1 MLRYLVGRLTY
12 TVIVLFLASIV
23 IFWALRI
30 SPGAPEY
37 SIHQPVLTEAAIE
50 KFREETGLDKP
61 VPVQYVNFLGAVFL
75 HGDLGTS
82 IRSNQPISRLVEVFG
97 KNSAILVG
105 SAALVILAL
114 AIPLGVIA
122 AVNRNNWIDHLLVGF
137 ASFAMGVPNFVLALL
152 LILIVG
158 LELDL
163 LPISGKGGI
172 KHLILPTV
180 VLAAEGTAVML
191 RLMRASMLEQLQ
203 QDYIRTLRAKGL
215 SRTRVI
221 WQHAL
226 RNALLP
232 IISLSALQV
241 AVLIGWTF
249 IIEIIFRWPG
259 IGQLLVQSVIDRDY
273 PVALIGTLLLAFA
286 VIIANLVA
294 NIAYVLVDPRI
305 RVGTGIGR

>member
-1 MLRYLVGRLTY
+1 MLRYLVGRSIY
-12 TVIVLFLASIV
+12 TLIVLFLASIV
-23 IFWALRI
+23 IFWALRV

-37 SIHQPVLTEAAIE
+37 SIHQPVLTEAAIAQ
-50 KFREETGLDKP
+50 FREEAGLDDP
-61 VPVQYVNFLGAVFL
+61 IAVQYVNFLGRVFL

-82 IRSNQPISRLVEVFG
+82 IKSNLPISKLVEVFG

-105 SAALVILAL
+105 SAAVVILAL

-122 AVNRNNWIDHLLVGF
+122 AVNRNNWLDHLLVGF
-137 ASFAMGVPNFVLALL
+137 ASLAMGVPNFVLALL
-152 LILIVG
+152 LILVVG

-163 LPISGKGGI
+163 LPISGKGGVR
-172 KHLILPTV
+172 HLILPTV

-203 QDYIRTLRAKGL
+203 QDYIRTLHAKGL
-215 SRTRVI
+215 SRARVV

-249 IIEIIFRWPG
+249 IVEIIFRWPG

-286 VIIANLVA
+286 VIMANFAA
-294 NIAYVLVDPRI
+294 NIAYAYVDPRI
-305 RVGTGIGR
+305 RVGTGLER